1 MQYRSTTPKWNLK
14 REIFMLEILTLIAT
28 ILIAYSQYAQSERF
42 KKIES
47 ENSKRDWNIS
57 LFDKRYEIYDLFTNF
72 YTTCSDML
80 EKFNTE
86 DCEFDEGEKK
96 EVLRSAILSDYS
108 NIDGILAEKESE
120 LGEESDSKKRNL
132 YQRYLIFSE
141 KFARDSLTKL
151 KMSKFCYSEEI
162 SDVIIRFAEIL
173 LNESS
178 IESSEIDETGQE
190 IENMQLARKFFS
202 KVKSVLKEIESKNI
216 LEAMEYEIEI

>member
-1 MQYRSTTPKWNLK
+1 MQYRSTTPQWNLK

-28 ILIAYSQYAQSERF
+28 ILIAYNQYTQSERF

-132 YQRYLIFSE
+132 YQ
-141 KFARDSLTKL
+141 
-151 KMSKFCYSEEI
+151 
-162 SDVIIRFAEIL
+162 IL
-173 LNESS
+173 L
-178 IESSEIDETGQE
+178 
-190 IENMQLARKFFS
+190 F
-202 KVKSVLKEIESKNI
+202 
-216 LEAMEYEIEI
+216 